1 MKLIDTEL
9 LASTGTS
16 YDQTRTT
23 LAGRVSQR
31 TIDSKPVLGPS
42 PTRFID
48 VFSDT
53 LGAVTPAVTFF
64 ASNNSRIFVL
74 GTQSASP
81 TALLPILCYEFDSN
95 TGAHTYIG
103 RVNVRLPQSPAIV
116 HTIRALKVVDAG
128 TTGWKIYLSAVGTV
142 LVAGSGTL
150 LVNKVDRADFTQ
162 VAPPT
167 IDFATGNDQKA
178 VYQLGRRATMN
189 SRSMTI
195 TLGTPVKFNFTAH
208 GFANNDQV
216 YFTSQVGAAWTASTF
231 VVNTKYFVRNASA
244 NDFELSATFN
254 GASIAA
260 AAGPT
265 SVVMQE
271 LNQEIDAAGSILDYD
286 NNRLY
291 VHAGL
296 SAQHQYFVRDTSVAP
311 TYSTTAV
318 DIISGTP
325 AKINLVGH
333 PYTENEPIQIISGTL
348 PAAFAFNTTYFVR
361 NLTANDFELSL
372 TAGGVSI
379 NAVTSSTGV
388 VIGRAFGYTNS
399 QWLHKTS
406 ILPALSGTL
415 LLTDAERH
423 ATPTNSPINGSLIN
437 NQSCGFFATGASGAQ
452 MYVGRLDELT
462 AETIAWPSLTTF
474 NYQGALNQFVV
485 PVPLTA
491 SWADSLDRAIFLGG
505 TATTSSFRIFVK
517 KIENNLMSA
526 NFGDF
531 GMDWYETTTRDS
543 YELKTGAVPINFTNQ
558 NGWVFVL
565 SNTVGQRGILAVDLR
580 SDCLFDFSYIV
591 SKVLTLPLNSV
602 IKSVNFFKELI
613 ATSGELDVYYRTSG
627 FGSIS
632 GGWISLDEGQPL
644 SIVGA
649 DQVQFKICFKTQAI
663 GHSSHIQVS
672 GAEVGY
678 EAGEELSD
686 NWEYSF
692 DDSSSGSPTRSAFR
706 LKQAYASSVPLTLAF
721 RAYDLSGVLLVD
733 HDITNEAANFQYST
747 NGGTTW
753 LPLGT
758 VPNTVG
764 TLIRYNFT
772 SPPGVD
778 VRPSLKDS

>member
-1 MKLIDTEL
+1 MKLLDLNL
-9 LASTGTS
+9 LGSVGTS

-23 LAGRVSQR
+23 LAGRVTQR
-31 TIDSKPVLGPS
+31 TIDSKPVLGPPPS
-42 PTRFID
+42 KFID

-53 LGAVTPAVTFF
+53 LGTVIPAVTFY

-74 GTQSASP
+74 GTQTAAP
-81 TALLPILCYEFDSN
+81 AALLPILCYEFNAN
-95 TGAHTYIG
+95 TGASTYVG
-103 RVNVRLPQSPAIV
+103 RINVRLPQSPAIV
-116 HTIRALKVVDAG
+116 HTIRALKVYDAG
-128 TTGWKIYLSAVGTV
+128 TTGWKIYINAVGTI
-142 LVAGSGTL
+142 LVGGSGTL

-195 TLGTPVKFNFTAH
+195 TLGTPVKFNFVGH
-208 GFANNDQV
+208 GFNNNDQV
-216 YFTSQVGAAWTASTF
+216 YFTSQVGAAWTSSTF
-231 VVNTKYFVRNASA
+231 VANTKYFVRNASA

-286 NNRLY
+286 ANRLY
-291 VHAGL
+291 VHVGI

-318 DIISGTP
+318 DFISGTP

-348 PAAFAFNTTYFVR
+348 PAGFALNTTYFVR

-423 ATPTNSPINGSLIN
+423 ATPTDSPINGPLLN
-437 NQSCGFFATGASGAQ
+437 GQSCGFFATGSTGAQ
-452 MYVGRLDELT
+452 MYIGRLDELT
-462 AETIAWPSLTTF
+462 AETFTWPSLTTF

-505 TATTSSFRIFVK
+505 TASTASFKIFVK

-543 YELKTGAVPINFTNQ
+543 YELKTASSPINFTNQ
-558 NGWVFVL
+558 NGWLFVA
-565 SNTVGQRGILAVDLR
+565 SVAAGQRGIIAVDLR

-591 SKVLTLPLNSV
+591 SKVVSLPQNSIV
-602 IKSVNFFKELI
+602 KSLNFFKELI

-632 GGWISLDEGQPL
+632 GGWVSLDEGQPL
-644 SIVGA
+644 SIAGST
-649 DQVQFKICFKTQAI
+649 QIQFKICFKTQAI

-678 EAGEELSD
+678 EAAEELSD
-686 NWEYSF
+686 NWEYSY
-692 DDSSSGSPTRSAFR
+692 DDSFSGSPTRSAFR
-706 LKQAYASSVPLTLAF
+706 LKQAYVGAIPSTLTF
-721 RAYDLSGVLLVD
+721 RAFDLSGTLIVAD
-733 HDITNEAANFQYST
+733 SITSQPGRFQYST
-747 NGGTTW
+747 DGGTTW
-753 LPLGT
+753 IALGT
-758 VPNTVG
+758 IPNVVG
-764 TLIRYNFT
+764 TLVRYVFT
-772 SPPGVD
+772 SPPGTD
-778 VRPSLKDS
+778 IRPSLKDS

>member
-1 MKLIDTEL
+1 MKLLDLKL
-9 LASTGTS
+9 LDSVGTS

-23 LAGRVSQR
+23 LAGRVTQR

-53 LGAVTPAVTFF
+53 LGTVTPAATFF

-74 GTQSASP
+74 GTPTASP
-81 TALLPILCYEFDSN
+81 TALLPILCYEFNST

-216 YFTSQVGAAWTASTF
+216 YFTSQVGAAWTSSTF

-291 VHAGL
+291 VHVGA
-296 SAQHQYFVRDTSVAP
+296 SAQHQYFVRNTSVAP

-348 PAAFAFNTTYFVR
+348 PVGFALGTTYFVR

-423 ATPTNSPINGSLIN
+423 ATPTNSPINGPLLN
-437 NQSCGFFATGASGAQ
+437 NQSCGFFATGATGAQ

-485 PVPLTA
+485 PVPFTA
-491 SWADSLDRAIFLGG
+491 SWADSIDRAIFLGG
-505 TATTSSFRIFVK
+505 PAAATSFRIFVK

-543 YELKTGAVPINFTNQ
+543 YELKTSAPPINFTNQ
-558 NGWVFVL
+558 SGWVFVL
-565 SNTVGQRGILAVDLR
+565 STTIGQRGIIAIDVR

-649 DQVQFKICFKTQAI
+649 AQVQFKICFKTQAI

-753 LPLGT
+753 LALGT

-764 TLIRYNFT
+764 TLIRYTFA

>member
-1 MKLIDTEL
+1 MKLLDVKL
-9 LASTGTS
+9 LDSVGTS

-23 LAGRVSQR
+23 LAGRVTQR
-31 TIDSKPVLGPS
+31 TIDSKPVLGPPPS
-42 PTRFID
+42 KFID

-53 LGAVTPAVTFF
+53 LGTITPAVTFY

-74 GTQSASP
+74 GTQTASP
-81 TALLPILCYEFDSN
+81 TALLPILCYEFN
-95 TGAHTYIG
+95 ATTGASTYVG
-103 RVNVRLPQSPAIV
+103 RINVRLPQSPAIV

-128 TTGWKIYLSAVGTV
+128 TTGWKIYLTAVGTIIV
-142 LVAGSGTL
+142 GGSGTL

-208 GFANNDQV
+208 GFNNNDQV
-216 YFTSQVGAAWTASTF
+216 YFTSQVGAAWTSSTF
-231 VVNTKYFVRNASA
+231 VANTKYFVRNASA
-244 NDFELSATFN
+244 DQFELSATFN

-286 NNRLY
+286 ASRLY
-291 VHAGL
+291 VHVGI

-311 TYSTTAV
+311 TYSTTTV
-318 DIISGTP
+318 DIINGTP

-333 PYTENEPIQIISGTL
+333 PYTENEPIQIISGVL
-348 PAAFAFNTTYFVR
+348 PAAFALNTTYFVR

-372 TAGGVSI
+372 TAGGASI

-423 ATPTNSPINGSLIN
+423 ATPTNSPINGTLIN
-437 NQSCGFFATGASGAQ
+437 GQSCAFFATGATGAQ

-462 AETIAWPSLTTF
+462 PETLTWSSLTTF

-491 SWADSLDRAIFLGG
+491 SWADSVDRAIFLGG
-505 TATTSSFRIFVK
+505 TASTTAFKIFVK
-517 KIENNLMSA
+517 KIENNLMST

-543 YELKTGAVPINFTNQ
+543 YELKTASSPVNFTNQ
-558 NGWVFVL
+558 NGWIFIA
-565 SNTVGQRGILAVDLR
+565 SAAAGQRGILAVDLR
-580 SDCLFDFSYIV
+580 SDCLFDYSYIV
-591 SKVLTLPLNSV
+591 SKVVSLPQNSIV
-602 IKSVNFFKELI
+602 KSVNFFKELI

-632 GGWISLDEGQPL
+632 GGWVSLDEGQPL
-644 SIVGA
+644 SIAGST
-649 DQVQFKICFKTQAI
+649 QIQFKICFKTQAI
-663 GHSSHIQVS
+663 GHTSHIQVS

-678 EAGEELSD
+678 EAAEELSD
-686 NWEYSF
+686 NWEYSY
-692 DDSSSGSPTRSAFR
+692 DDSSAGSPTRIGFR
-706 LKQAYASSVPLTLAF
+706 LKQTYTTSIPSTLKFQAS
-721 RAYDLSGVLLVD
+721 DLSGLILVSQT
-733 HDITNEAANFQYST
+733 ITTNPSNFQYST
-747 NGGTTW
+747 DGGTTW
-753 LPLGT
+753 LNLGT
-758 VPNTVG
+758 IPNTVG
-764 TLIRYNFT
+764 TLVRYTFT
-772 SPPGVD
+772 SPPGTD
-778 VRPSLKDS
+778 IRPSLKDS

>member
-1 MKLIDTEL
+1 MKVLNLNL
-9 LASTGTS
+9 LDSTGTS

-23 LAGRVSQR
+23 LAGRVTQK

-64 ASNNSRIFVL
+64 ASNNNRIFVL
-74 GTQSASP
+74 GTQTASP
-81 TALLPILCYEFDSN
+81 TALLPILCYEFNSN

-128 TTGWKIYLSAVGTV
+128 TTGWKIYLSAVGTI

-216 YFTSQVGAAWTASTF
+216 YFTSQVGSAWTAATF
-231 VVNTKYFVRNASA
+231 VANTKYFVRNASA

-291 VHAGL
+291 VHTGL

-318 DIISGTP
+318 DIINGTP

-361 NLTANDFELSL
+361 TVTANDFELSL

-406 ILPALSGTL
+406 MLPALSGTL

-423 ATPTNSPINGSLIN
+423 ATPTNSPINGPLLN
-437 NQSCGFFATGASGAQ
+437 NQSCGFFATGATGAQ

-485 PVPLTA
+485 PVPITA

-505 TATTSSFRIFVK
+505 TSTTTSFRIFVK

-543 YELKTGAVPINFTNQ
+543 YELKTSNTPINFTNQ
-558 NGWVFVL
+558 NGWIFVA
-565 SNTVGQRGILAVDLR
+565 SASAGQRGILAVDLR

-591 SKVLTLPLNSV
+591 SKVVSLPQNSIV
-602 IKSVNFFKELI
+602 KSVNFFKELI

-644 SIVGA
+644 SIAGA
-649 DQVQFKICFKTQAI
+649 TQIQFKICFKTQVI
-663 GHSSHIQVS
+663 GQSSHVQVS
-672 GAEVGY
+672 GAEIGF
-678 EAGEELSD
+678 EAQEELSD

-692 DDSSSGSPTRSAFR
+692 DDSSSGSPTRIGFR
-706 LKQAYASSVPLTLAF
+706 LKQAYSASIPSTLKFQAS
-721 RAYDLSGVLLVD
+721 DLSGTILVSQT
-733 HDITNEAANFQYST
+733 ITSNPTNFQYST
-747 NGGTTW
+747 DGGTTW
-753 LPLGT
+753 LALGT
-758 VPNTVG
+758 IPNTVG
-764 TLIRYNFT
+764 TLVRYTFT
-772 SPPGVD
+772 SPPGTD
-778 VRPSLKDS
+778 IRPSLRDS

>member
-1 MKLIDTEL
+1 MKLVDLKL
-9 LASTGTS
+9 LENVGGT

-23 LAGRVSQR
+23 IQGRVSQR
-31 TIDSKPVLGPS
+31 TIDSKPVLGPPPS
-42 PTRFID
+42 KFID

-53 LGAVTPAVTFF
+53 LGTVTPAVTFY

-74 GTQSASP
+74 GTQTAAP
-81 TALLPILCYEFDSN
+81 AALLPILCYEFNST
-95 TGAHTYIG
+95 TGASTYVG
-103 RVNVRLPQSPAIV
+103 RINVRLPNTPAIA

-128 TTGWKIYLSAVGTV
+128 TTGWKIYLTAVGTI
-142 LVAGSGTL
+142 LVGGSGTL

-178 VYQLGRRATMN
+178 VYQLGRLATMN

-208 GFANNDQV
+208 GFNNNDQV
-216 YFTSQVGAAWTASTF
+216 YFTSQVGAAWTSSTF
-231 VVNTKYFVRNASA
+231 VANTKYFVRNASA
-244 NDFELSATFN
+244 DQFELSASFN
-254 GASIAA
+254 GVSINA

-286 NNRLY
+286 AQKLY
-291 VHAGL
+291 VHVGA

-311 TYSTTAV
+311 TYSTTTA

-333 PYTENEPIQIISGTL
+333 PYTENEPIQIISGVL
-348 PAAFAFNTTYFVR
+348 PAAFALNTTYFVR

-372 TAGGVSI
+372 TAGGASI

-388 VIGRAFGYTNS
+388 VIGRAFGYTTS

-406 ILPALSGTL
+406 ILPVLSGTL
-415 LLTDAERH
+415 LLTDSERH
-423 ATPTNSPINGSLIN
+423 ATPTNSPINGPLIN
-437 NQSCGFFATGASGAQ
+437 SQSCAFFATGATGAQ

-462 AETIAWPSLTTF
+462 ADTLTWPSLTTF

-491 SWADSLDRAIFLGG
+491 SWADSVDRAIFLGG
-505 TATTSSFRIFVK
+505 SATATSFRIFVK
-517 KIENNLMSA
+517 KIENNLMST

-531 GMDWYETTTRDS
+531 GIDWYETTTRDS
-543 YELKTGAVPINFTNQ
+543 YELKTAVPPVNFSNQ
-558 NGWVFVL
+558 NGWVFIA
-565 SNTVGQRGILAVDLR
+565 SNTVGQRGILVVDLR
-580 SDCLFDFSYIV
+580 SDCLFDYSYIV
-591 SKVLTLPLNSV
+591 SKVVSLPQNSIV
-602 IKSVNFFKELI
+602 KSLNFFKELI

-632 GGWISLDEGQPL
+632 GGWVSLDEGQPL
-644 SIVGA
+644 SIAGST
-649 DQVQFKICFKTQAI
+649 QIQFKICFKTQAI

-678 EAGEELSD
+678 ESQEDLSD
-686 NWEYSF
+686 NWEYSY
-692 DDSSSGSPTRSAFR
+692 DDSSVGSPTRIGFR
-706 LKQAYASSVPLTLAF
+706 LKQTYATSIPSTLKFQAS
-721 RAYDLSGVLLVD
+721 DLSGLILISQT
-733 HDITNEAANFQYST
+733 ITTNPSNFQYST
-747 NGGTTW
+747 DGGTTW
-753 LPLGT
+753 LNLGT
-758 VPNTVG
+758 IPNTVG
-764 TLIRYNFT
+764 TLVRYTFT
-772 SPPGVD
+772 SPPGTD
-778 VRPSLKDS
+778 IRPSLKDS